1 MQTAEEIC
9 DALARQGISFVRYE
23 HPPVATCEEAAQH
36 LSGIDGVGSKN
47 LFLRNKR
54 GDRYFLV
61 SVPETKRVAL
71 HELSKRLG
79 EGKLSFASADEL
91 GQFLGVAPGAVTI
104 LGLVNDTGRSVAA
117 FVDRELW
124 EADAVQCHPLVNTA
138 TVVVAPRDIERFLH
152 SFNREVSV
160 IEVPAV
166 SPGL

>member
-1 MQTAEEIC
+1 MQTAHETC
-9 DALARQGISFVRYE
+9 DALTRHRIPFGRYD
-23 HPPVATCEEAAQH
+23 HPPVATCEEASHH
-36 LSGIDGVGSKN
+36 LRGIEGVGSKN

-71 HELSKRLG
+71 NELSKMLG
-79 EGKLSFASADEL
+79 EGKLSFASADALE
-91 GQFLGVAPGAVTI
+91 QFLGVAPGAVTI
-104 LGLVNDTGRSVAA
+104 LGLVNDTGRSVTA

-124 EADAVQCHPLVNTA
+124 DADAIQCHPLVNTA
-138 TVVVAPRDIERFLH
+138 TVVIAPRDIDRFLH
-152 SFNREVSV
+152 CFNHGVSV